1 MFNTLNRKFFSVAGA
16 VMAAAALAAGAA
28 HAQDWPNKPVR
39 IIAPFPPGGSVDQVS
54 RVLAN
59 YLAPSLGQQVIV
71 DNKGGAAGSIGTA
84 LAAKAAPDGYT
95 FVVVFDTHAVN
106 PSLIPNMAFD
116 TLKDFSPVML
126 IGTSAMVL
134 TAHPSQPYQNFS
146 HLIKA
151 AKAKPENIGFGTIG
165 TGSLAHLA
173 MTQLQMQ
180 GGFKLTHV
188 PYKGGGPLKQDS
200 IAGHVPVSI
209 ASNFVTAPDVKSG
222 ALRPLAVTSAKRLA
236 SMPNVATVAEQGFP
250 GFAAYAWWGL
260 LAPAGTPKPIVERMH
275 AEVLKVLN
283 NKEARE
289 RLSAQGMDIVASS
302 PTEFAKFLGGEV
314 ERWAKVVKD
323 NDIKAGE

>member
-1 MFNTLNRKFFSVAGA
+1 MFNTLNRKFFSVAGL

-116 TLKDFSPVML
+116 TLKDLAPVML

-146 HLIKA
+146 DLIKA
-151 AKAKPENIGFGTIG
+151 AKAKPESIGFGTIG

-180 GGFKLTHV
+180 GNFKMTHV

-200 IAGHVPVSI
+200 IAGHVPTSI

-260 LAPAGTPKPIVERMH
+260 LAPAGTPKPIVDRMH

-302 PTEFAKFLGGEV
+302 STEFAKFLGGEV

-323 NDIKAGE
+323 NNIKAGE

>member
-1 MFNTLNRKFFSVAGA
+1 MFKALFSGIVSATGVA
-16 VMAAAALAAGAA
+16 MLAAALVAGAA
-28 HAQDWPNKPVR
+28 HAQEWPNKPVR

-59 YLAPSLGQQVIV
+59 YLAPALAQQVIV

-116 TLKDFSPVML
+116 TLKDFAPVML
-126 IGTSAMVL
+126 IGTSAMVV

-146 HLIKA
+146 DLIKA
-151 AKAKPENIGFGTIG
+151 AKAKPESIGFGTIG

-180 GGFKLTHV
+180 GNFKMTHV

-302 PTEFAKFLGGEV
+302 STEFARFIGGEV

-323 NDIKAGE
+323 NNIKAGE

>member
-1 MFNTLNRKFFSVAGA
+1 MFNTLNRKFFSVAGV
-16 VMAAAALAAGAA
+16 VMAAAALVAGAA

-59 YLAPSLGQQVIV
+59 YLAPALGQQVIV

-116 TLKDFSPVML
+116 TLKDLAPVML

-146 HLIKA
+146 DLIKA
-151 AKAKPENIGFGTIG
+151 AKAKPESIGFGTIG

-180 GGFKLTHV
+180 GNFKMTHV

-200 IAGHVPVSI
+200 IAGHVPTSI

-260 LAPAGTPKPIVERMH
+260 LAPAGTPKPIVDRMH

-302 PTEFAKFLGGEV
+302 STEFAKFLGGEV

-323 NDIKAGE
+323 NNIKAGE

>member
-1 MFNTLNRKFFSVAGA
+1 MFNTLNRKFFSVAGV

-59 YLAPSLGQQVIV
+59 YLAPALGQQVIV

-116 TLKDFSPVML
+116 TLKDLAPVML

-146 HLIKA
+146 DLIKA
-151 AKAKPENIGFGTIG
+151 AKAKPESIGFGTIG

-180 GGFKLTHV
+180 GNFKMTHV

-200 IAGHVPVSI
+200 IAGHVPTSI

-260 LAPAGTPKPIVERMH
+260 LAPAGTPKPIVDRMH

-302 PTEFAKFLGGEV
+302 STEFAKFLGGEV

-323 NDIKAGE
+323 NNIKAGE

>member
-1 MFNTLNRKFFSVAGA
+1 MFNTLNRKFFSVAGL

-59 YLAPSLGQQVIV
+59 YLAPALGQQVIV

-116 TLKDFSPVML
+116 TLKDLAPVML

-146 HLIKA
+146 DLIKA
-151 AKAKPENIGFGTIG
+151 AKAKPESIGFGTIG

-180 GGFKLTHV
+180 GNFKMTHV

-200 IAGHVPVSI
+200 IAGHVPTSI

-260 LAPAGTPKPIVERMH
+260 LAPAGTPKPIVDRMH

-302 PTEFAKFLGGEV
+302 STEFAKFLGGEV

-323 NDIKAGE
+323 NNIKAGE

>member
-1 MFNTLNRKFFSVAGA
+1 MFNTLNRKFFSVAGL

-84 LAAKAAPDGYT
+84 LAAKAVPDGYT

-116 TLKDFSPVML
+116 TLKDLAPVML

-146 HLIKA
+146 DLIKA
-151 AKAKPENIGFGTIG
+151 AKAKPESIGFGTIG

-180 GGFKLTHV
+180 GNFKMTHV

-200 IAGHVPVSI
+200 IAGHVPTSI

-260 LAPAGTPKPIVERMH
+260 LAPAGTPKPIVDRMH

-302 PTEFAKFLGGEV
+302 STEFAKFLGGEV

-323 NDIKAGE
+323 NNIKAGE

>member
-1 MFNTLNRKFFSVAGA
+1 MLKLLLRTL
-16 VMAAAALAAGAA
+16 ALLTLCGAA
-28 HAQDWPNKPVR
+28 SAQDWPTKPVR

-59 YLAPSLGQQVIV
+59 YLAPALGQQVIV

-95 FVVVFDTHAVN
+95 FVLVFDTHAVN
-106 PSLIPNMAFD
+106 PSLIPNLGFD
-116 TLKDFSPVML
+116 TLKDFAPIML

-134 TAHPSQPYQNFS
+134 TAHPSQPYQNFTDI
-146 HLIKA
+146 IKA
-151 AKAKPENIGFGTIG
+151 SKAKPDSIGYGTIG

-173 MTQLQMQ
+173 MTQLQIQ
-180 GGFKLTHV
+180 GGFKMTHV

-200 IAGHVPVSI
+200 IAGHVPVAI

-260 LAPAGTPKPIVERMH
+260 LAPAGIPKPILDRMH

-283 NKEARE
+283 NPEARS
-289 RLSAQGMDIVASS
+289 RLSAQGMDLVASS
-302 PTEFAKFLGGEV
+302 PAEFATFVSGEV
-314 ERWAKVVKD
+314 ARWSKVVKE
-323 NDIKAGE
+323 NNIKAGE

>member
-1 MFNTLNRKFFSVAGA
+1 MFQTMMRALGVLAFTFAVACSTAGA
-16 VMAAAALAAGAA
+16 
-28 HAQDWPNKPVR
+28 QEWPSKPVR

-59 YLAPSLGQQVIV
+59 YLSQSLGQQVIV

-106 PSLIPNMAFD
+106 PSLIPNLGFD
-116 TLKDFSPVML
+116 TLKDLAPIML
-126 IGTSAMVL
+126 IGTSAMVV
-134 TAHPSQPYQNFS
+134 TAHPSQPYQNFGD
-146 HLIKA
+146 LIKA
-151 AKAKPENIGFGTIG
+151 AKAKPESIGFGTIG
-165 TGSLAHLA
+165 SGSLAHLA
-173 MTQLQMQ
+173 MTQLQTQ
-180 GGFKLTHV
+180 GNFKMTHV

-200 IAGHVPVSI
+200 IAGHVPTSI

-222 ALRPLAVTSAKRLA
+222 ALRPLAVTSAKRLP
-236 SMPNVATVAEQGFP
+236 SMPNVGTVAEQGFP
-250 GFAAYAWWGL
+250 GFAAYAWWGI
-260 LAPAGTPKPIVERMH
+260 LAPAGTPKPILDRMH
-275 AEVLKVLN
+275 AEVTKVLN

-302 PTEFAKFLGGEV
+302 PAEFSKFVSGEV

-323 NDIKAGE
+323 NNIKAGE

>member
-1 MFNTLNRKFFSVAGA
+1 MFKALFSRIVSATG
-16 VMAAAALAAGAA
+16 VGMVAAALAAGAA

-59 YLAPSLGQQVIV
+59 YLAPALGQQVIV

-116 TLKDFSPVML
+116 TLKDLAPVML

-146 HLIKA
+146 DLIKA
-151 AKAKPENIGFGTIG
+151 AKAKPESIGFGTIG

-180 GGFKLTHV
+180 GNFKMTHV

-200 IAGHVPVSI
+200 IAGHVPTSI

-260 LAPAGTPKPIVERMH
+260 LAPAGTPKPIVDRMH

-302 PTEFAKFLGGEV
+302 STEFAKFLGGEV

-323 NDIKAGE
+323 NNIKAGE

>member
-1 MFNTLNRKFFSVAGA
+1 MFKALFSRIVSATG
-16 VMAAAALAAGAA
+16 VGMVAAALAAGAA

-59 YLAPSLGQQVIV
+59 YLAPALGQQVIV

-116 TLKDFSPVML
+116 TLKDLAPVML

-134 TAHPSQPYQNFS
+134 TAHPSQSYQNFS
-146 HLIKA
+146 DLIKA
-151 AKAKPENIGFGTIG
+151 AKAKPESIGFGTIG

-180 GGFKLTHV
+180 GNFKMTHV

-200 IAGHVPVSI
+200 IAGHVPTSI

-260 LAPAGTPKPIVERMH
+260 LAPAGTPKPIVDRMH

-302 PTEFAKFLGGEV
+302 STEFAKFLGGEV

-323 NDIKAGE
+323 NNIKAGE

>member
-1 MFNTLNRKFFSVAGA
+1 
-16 VMAAAALAAGAA
+16 
-28 HAQDWPNKPVR
+28 
-39 IIAPFPPGGSVDQVS
+39 
-54 RVLAN
+54 
-59 YLAPSLGQQVIV
+59 VIV

-116 TLKDFSPVML
+116 TLKDLAPVML

-146 HLIKA
+146 DLIKA
-151 AKAKPENIGFGTIG
+151 AKAKPESIGFGTIG

-180 GGFKLTHV
+180 GNFKMTHV

-200 IAGHVPVSI
+200 IAGHVPTSI

-260 LAPAGTPKPIVERMH
+260 LAPAGTPKPIVDRMH

-302 PTEFAKFLGGEV
+302 STEFARFIGGEV

-323 NDIKAGE
+323 NNIKAGE

>member
-1 MFNTLNRKFFSVAGA
+1 MFKALFSRIISLTGVGI
-16 VMAAAALAAGAA
+16 VAAALAAGAA

-59 YLAPSLGQQVIV
+59 YLAPALGQQVIV

-116 TLKDFSPVML
+116 TLKDLAPVML

-146 HLIKA
+146 DLIKA
-151 AKAKPENIGFGTIG
+151 AKAKPESIGFGTIG

-180 GGFKLTHV
+180 GNFKMTHV

-200 IAGHVPVSI
+200 IAGHVPTSI

-260 LAPAGTPKPIVERMH
+260 LAPAGTPKPIVDRMH

-302 PTEFAKFLGGEV
+302 STEFAKFLGGEV

-323 NDIKAGE
+323 NNIKAGE